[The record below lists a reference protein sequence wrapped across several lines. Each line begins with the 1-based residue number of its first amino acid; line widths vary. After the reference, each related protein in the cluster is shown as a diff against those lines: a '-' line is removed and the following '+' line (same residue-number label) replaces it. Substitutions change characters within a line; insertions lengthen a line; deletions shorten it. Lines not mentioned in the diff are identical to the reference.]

1 MLAGL
6 FGDINGAAHEF
17 SDVPRPT
24 VNICPRLVEK
34 LPRFFNALN
43 APYSNRL
50 TFYGVYHPQ
59 LENGVK
65 LNVVGDILQA
75 LDGNPS
81 TNGRTVLSRLSGDV
95 VRFPSLIT
103 LLATSYVVGK
113 PSRRMGGTPVSRKYA
128 PVLSERRG
136 WLIILAN
143 ARSLSHIAMTGERSG
158 VACNLGTGTRTPEQV
173 ATGGQGDIIR
183 RKATARARWKEGE

>member
-24 VNICPRLVEK
+24 VNICPQLVEK

-50 TFYGVYHPQ
+50 TFMAYTTRSWKTG
-59 LENGVK
+59 
-65 LNVVGDILQA
+65 
-75 LDGNPS
+75 
-81 TNGRTVLSRLSGDV
+81 
-95 VRFPSLIT
+95 LIT

-113 PSRRMGGTPVSRKYA
+113 PSRRMGGTPVRPKYA

-143 ARSLSHIAMTGERSG
+143 ARSLSANSHDRGAVGGGMQPWDWDADARTGCEGASG
-158 VACNLGTGTRTPEQV
+158 RYYPTKR
-173 ATGGQGDIIR
+173 
-183 RKATARARWKEGE
+183 